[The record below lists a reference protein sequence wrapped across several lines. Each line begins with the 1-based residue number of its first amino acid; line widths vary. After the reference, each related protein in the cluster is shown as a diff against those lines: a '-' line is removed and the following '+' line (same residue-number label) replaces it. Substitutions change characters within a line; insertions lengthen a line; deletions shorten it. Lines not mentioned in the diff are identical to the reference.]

1 MKPEIDINV
10 DDIEVR
16 PTTEDESANE
26 QEKQKDVQSE
36 TDNNSSIVIDENDIT
51 VEDKAPIVMLF
62 GPRSSG
68 KTMTLVRLSRY
79 LRECGYTIK
88 ADTSFKSDKKYKEKC
103 ENFLRNLGTK
113 EALPGNAYNDFLLIQ
128 VIKQGNTI
136 CQILEAPG
144 EHYFDLL
151 NVSAKNFPPYMTEI
165 IRKTKNRK
173 IWVFITEAEWD
184 VNKGVKKSYVTRI
197 ANCKAQ
203 LVRKTDRF
211 VVLYNKVDNKE
222 ELFDDGHLYV
232 SSAEQKMRQ
241 EYDGLAQL
249 FINKNFITRL
259 WRKYNYKF
267 VPFCTGYYKEEKG
280 KLTYTESEDRYPRL
294 FWKALMKCIRG

>member
-26 QEKQKDVQSE
+26 QEEQAGE
-36 TDNNSSIVIDENDIT
+36 LNEANNASNVVDENDIT
-51 VEDKAPIVMLF
+51 ITDKDSPIVMLF

-68 KTMTLVRLSRY
+68 KSMTLVRLSRY
-79 LRECGYTIK
+79 LRDCGYTIK
-88 ADTSFKSDKKYKEKC
+88 VDEGFKSDDKYKKRCEK
-103 ENFLRNLGTK
+103 FLKDLDTK
-113 EALPGNAYNDFLLIQ
+113 VALPGNAYNDFLLIQ
-128 VIKQGNTI
+128 VFKQGNTI

-144 EHYFDLL
+144 EHYFDLSD
-151 NVSAKNFPPYMTEI
+151 VSAKNFPPYMTEI

-173 IWVFITEAEWD
+173 IWVFITEAKW
-184 VNKGVKKSYVTRI
+184 KVKNSVKLSYVTRI

-203 LVRKTDRF
+203 LVRKTDRV
-211 VVLYNKVDNKE
+211 VVLYNKVDEKE

-241 EYDGLAQL
+241 EYDGLAKL
-249 FINKNFITRL
+249 FVNKNFITRL

-267 VPFCTGYYKEEKG
+267 VPFCSGYYKPEKG
-280 KLTYTESEDRYPRL
+280 TLTYTESEDCYPRL